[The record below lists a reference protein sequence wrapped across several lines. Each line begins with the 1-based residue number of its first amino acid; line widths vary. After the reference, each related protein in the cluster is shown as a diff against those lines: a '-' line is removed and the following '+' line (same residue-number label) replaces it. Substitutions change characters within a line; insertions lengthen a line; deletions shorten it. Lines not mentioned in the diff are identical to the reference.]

1 MTLSRL
7 LCAGA
12 VLLLTAAPA
21 AAKPGV
27 ATSTV
32 NLRADPNTASDVLVK
47 IPAGA
52 RVEVGDCN
60 DGWCAVTFQG
70 KSGHAIATSLDTTG
84 RAAPP
89 RQAVRRGPPPPGGPA
104 YADDDDE
111 VVQGPAPR
119 GYVRV
124 PGPGAYVEPRPYY
137 APGPYWGPYWG
148 PRWRYWW

>member
-1 MTLSRL
+1 MTFSRL

-12 VLLLTAAPA
+12 ILLATAVGA

-52 RVEVGDCN
+52 RIEVGECS
-60 DGWCAVTFQG
+60 DGWCAVTYAG
-70 KSGHAIATSLDTTG
+70 KTGYSIATSLDTAG

-89 RQAVRRGPPPPGGPA
+89 RQVRRGPPAGPG

-111 VVQGPAPR
+111 EVVRGPAPR

-137 APGPYWGPYWG
+137 YAPGPYWGPYWG